1 MLTKPKHGVPEQRTT
16 VGASLRADDA
26 KFQISGIAAA
36 YNTLSANLGGFKEKI
51 APGAFSRSLRTGAD
65 CKCLFN
71 HDASRICG
79 RVGNGTLV
87 LTDSPEGLRFV
98 CQLDRANPEHAAYFA
113 SIKRRD
119 IVSCS
124 FAFTIPDSSCE
135 SWQEADGAD
144 GVFAIRTLL
153 DVDLLDASFV
163 TYPAYPVGTSVDARA
178 AAGTATVTDEQRRA
192 KAAAIG
198 KLVAADKRAMDQAEV
213 SAMEDWASARLSEH
227 FAKLGKGWR
236 VVHFSST
243 HVFAMP
249 VDAFDNDD
257 SDCAAMSKCSRFV
270 YGIDGKGDVTLSDQQ
285 RYSADYPEEEDP
297 DFDGVD
303 KNSARFLTVVAELR
317 DRAVWKRRM
326 RAASGIFIR

>member
-16 VGASLRADDA
+16 VGASLRANDA

-65 CKCLFN
+65 VKCLFN

-87 LTDSPEGLRFV
+87 LSDSPEGLRFV
-98 CQLDRANPEHAAYFA
+98 CQLDKANPEHASYFA
-113 SIKRRD
+113 SISRRD
-119 IVSCS
+119 VIACS

-135 SWQEADGAD
+135 TWEPADGTD
-144 GVFAIRTLL
+144 GVYGIRTLL

-163 TYPAYPVGTSVDARA
+163 VYPAYPQGTQVDARA
-178 AAGTATVTDEQRRA
+178 AAGTATITDEQRRA

-198 KLVAADKRAMDQAEV
+198 KLVEADKRAMDKSEV

-236 VVHFSST
+236 VVHFNDK
-243 HVFAMP
+243 HVYAMP
-249 VDAFDNDD
+249 VDAFDDDD
-257 SDCAAMSKCSRFV
+257 SACAAMSKCSRWM
-270 YGIDGKGDVTLSDQQ
+270 YGIDAHGDVTLSDQQ
-285 RYSADYPEEEDP
+285 RYADYPEEEDP
-297 DFDGVD
+297 DFNVE
-303 KNSARFLTVVAELR
+303 ELR

-326 RAASGIFIR
+326 RESAGIFTR

>member
-1 MLTKPKHGVPEQRTT
+1 MLTKPKHGAPETRTT
-16 VGASLRADDA
+16 VSANLRADDA
-26 KFQISGIAAA
+26 KFQISGIAAS

-71 HDASRICG
+71 HDASKICG

-87 LTDSPEGLRFV
+87 LSDSPEGLRFV
-98 CQLDRANPEHAAYFA
+98 CQLDRANPEHAAYYA

-124 FAFTIPDSSCE
+124 FAFTVPDSSCE
-135 SWQEADGAD
+135 SWQDADGTD
-144 GVFAIRTLL
+144 NVFAIRTLL

-178 AAGTATVTDEQRRA
+178 AA
-192 KAAAIG
+192 
-198 KLVAADKRAMDQAEV
+198 VAADRHADEIRRRRVAIVGQLVDEDRRAMDQSEV

-236 VVHFSST
+236 VVHFNDK
-243 HVFAMP
+243 HVYAMP
-249 VDAFDNDD
+249 VDSLDADD

-270 YGIDGKGDVTLSDQQ
+270 YGIDDKGDVTLSDQQ
-285 RYSADYPEEEDP
+285 RAADYPEEEDP
-297 DFDGVD
+297 DGPDE
-303 KNSARFLTVVAELR
+303 NSARFQAVVAELR
-317 DRAVWKRRM
+317 DRSLWKRRM
-326 RAASGIFIR
+326 RATAGIFTR